1 MEQITYAEW
10 LRYIA
15 GKPLASYAQRGS
27 VAEDSIYLCCFL
39 HYFSSQPPKHAARL
53 MRRIGKVL
61 ERQGARGK
69 SPNRLDIPA
78 TLSSKRAWL
87 LSEADRA
94 DRYTN
99 SRKGKA

>member
-1 MEQITYAEW
+1 MEQRTYAEW
-10 LRYIA
+10 LRCLA
-15 GKPLASYAQRGS
+15 GEPLAFYAI
-27 VAEDSIYLCCFL
+27 AEDSIYLCCFL
-39 HYFSSQPPKHAARL
+39 LYLSPRPPKHAARL
-53 MRRIGKVL
+53 RRRIDKVL

-69 SPNRLDIPA
+69 SLDALDIPA